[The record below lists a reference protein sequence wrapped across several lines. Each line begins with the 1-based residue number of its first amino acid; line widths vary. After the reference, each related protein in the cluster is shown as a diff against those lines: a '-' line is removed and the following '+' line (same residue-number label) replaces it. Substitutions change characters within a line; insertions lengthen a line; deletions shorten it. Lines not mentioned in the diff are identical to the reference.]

1 MKRLLALFKIALGA
15 ILVGMLG
22 YALVAGSALLLYR
35 EPSLQLGES
44 ITFSKPSGDQPIPY
58 LKSGWAYPEAWGV
71 WTLGK
76 KASLALPLPNNAKT
90 LVITGRALV
99 SKERPSQIVDIYF
112 GDTLAKSVILN
123 QTDGNRMTIDLTKAV
138 GVTDANGVKQ
148 LLITFVLP
156 KAVKPKDI
164 GIGDDER
171 ELAFGLHSLEFH

>member
-1 MKRLLALFKIALGA
+1 MKRLLAIFKIILGA
-15 ILVGMLG
+15 IVGMLG

-58 LKSGWAYPEAWGV
+58 LKSGWAFPEAWGV

-76 KASLALPLPNNAKT
+76 KASLAFPLPNNAKT

-99 SKERPSQIVDIYF
+99 SKEHPSQIVDIYF
-112 GDTLAKSVILN
+112 GDTLAKSVILS
-123 QTDGNRMTIDLTKAV
+123 QADGNRMTIDLTKEV
-138 GVTDANGVKQ
+138 GETDANGAKQ
-148 LLITFVLP
+148 ILITLVLP
-156 KAVKPKDI
+156 QAVKPKDI

-171 ELAFGLHSLEFH
+171 ELGFGIINAVFH

>member
-1 MKRLLALFKIALGA
+1 MNRLLALFKIILGA

-35 EPSLQLGES
+35 QPSLQLGES

-58 LKSGWAYPEAWGV
+58 LKSGWAFPEAWGV

-76 KASLALPLPNNAKT
+76 KASLAFPLPNNAKT

-99 SKERPSQIVDIYF
+99 SKEHPSQIVDIYF
-112 GDTLAKSVILN
+112 GDTLAKSVILS
-123 QTDGNRMTIDLTKAV
+123 QADGNRMTIDLTKEV
-138 GVTDANGVKQ
+138 GETDANGAKQ
-148 LLITFVLP
+148 ILITLVLP
-156 KAVKPKDI
+156 QAVKPKDI

-171 ELAFGLHSLEFH
+171 ELGFGIINAVFH